1 MRPLDQEVEEIPQ
14 INILPMIDVIF
25 TILIFFIVSTLF
37 LTRSQGLSVNL
48 PKAETS
54 QTQQR
59 EKINLTIEADGDI
72 FLNRELVKFNGL
84 EKELRGLVDPKTESL
99 VILNADRESK
109 HGIVIEVMDILR
121 KIEGVKLAIA
131 SDKKE
136 K

>member
-1 MRPLDQEVEEIPQ
+1 MRLLDTEAEQAPQ

-48 PKAETS
+48 PKAETT

-59 EKINLTIEADGDI
+59 EKVNLTIEADGDI
-72 FLNRELVKFNGL
+72 FLNQELIEFNRL
-84 EKELRGLVDPKTESL
+84 ETELRSLIDPKTESL

-109 HGIVIEVMDILR
+109 HGLVIEVMDILR
-121 KIEGVKLAIA
+121 QIEGVKLAIA
-131 SDKKE
+131 STQKE
-136 K
+136 G